1 MSVERALEGAL
12 EKATMTRTTTTRY
25 GNTPTTT
32 SVPTVSVQVLLSA
45 ARALECE
52 CDVRRVNKACGAYK
66 VLTEFHIDAL
76 PHLMGKLG
84 VLVDASRWATIK
96 AAAGHVG
103 TVGPRL
109 RQRVSTT
116 SVASESATSAPLV
129 PLESLDS
136 LEAPD
141 SVEPLLDG
149 DEDTQNGLMY
159 RSH

>member
-12 EKATMTRTTTTRY
+12 EKVEMTTTTTTRY
-25 GNTPTTT
+25 GPTPTTT
-32 SVPTVSVQVLLSA
+32 TTTVPTVSVHVLMST

-52 CDVRRVNKACGAYK
+52 CTRAQVQKACSGYK
-66 VLTEFHIDAL
+66 VLTEFHVDAL

-84 VLVDASRWATIK
+84 VLVDTSSWEAIK

-116 SVASESATSAPLV
+116 SESATSAPSV
-129 PLESLDS
+129 PLDPLENLDS
-136 LEAPD
+136 VD
-141 SVEPLLDG
+141 SVEPLLNG
-149 DEDTQNGLMY
+149 DEDTQNGPMH

>member
-12 EKATMTRTTTTRY
+12 EKVKMTTTTTTRY
-25 GNTPTTT
+25 GPTPTTT
-32 SVPTVSVQVLLSA
+32 TTVPTVSVQVLMST

-52 CDVRRVNKACGAYK
+52 CTSTQVQEACSGYK

-84 VLVDASRWATIK
+84 VLVDTSSWEAIK

-116 SVASESATSAPLV
+116 SESATSAPSV
-129 PLESLDS
+129 PLDS
-136 LEAPD
+136 LENLD
-141 SVEPLLDG
+141 SVDAVEPLLNG
-149 DEDTQNGLMY
+149 DEDTQNGPMP